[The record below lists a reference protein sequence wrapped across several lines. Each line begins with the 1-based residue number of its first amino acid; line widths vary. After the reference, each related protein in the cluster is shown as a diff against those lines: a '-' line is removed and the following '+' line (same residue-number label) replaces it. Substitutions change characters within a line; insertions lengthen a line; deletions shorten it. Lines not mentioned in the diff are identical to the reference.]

1 MIKNIN
7 SNSEHITV
15 SDTTLPTYI
24 NGFNGM
30 QGVGNIRFNTSN
42 QDMEVY
48 DGNNWLTLYRGTAF
62 IDLAYRT
69 KEILQ
74 WAEKKMKEEEQ
85 LDALCEK
92 YPGLAK
98 ARDNFEMF
106 KKLVDTDTDHSG
118 EVQAN

>member
-1 MIKNIN
+1 
-7 SNSEHITV
+7 
-15 SDTTLPTYI
+15 
-24 NGFNGM
+24 M
-30 QGVGNIRFNTSN
+30 QGVGNVRFNTSN

-62 IDLAYRT
+62 IDLSYRT

>member
-30 QGVGNIRFNTSN
+30 QGVGNVLFNTSN

-62 IDLAYRT
+62 IDLSYRT

-74 WAEKKMKEEEQ
+74 WAEKRMKEDQILEEQ
-85 LDALCEK
+85 CK
-92 YPGLAK
+92 QYPGLAK
-98 ARDNFEMF
+98 ARDNYEMF
-106 KKLVDTDTDHSG
+106 KKMVES
-118 EVQAN
+118 EKV